1 MELVLAANV
10 LLDPIV
16 AFLSVVLH
24 SLTAVTHNFGWSLV
38 VLAVLVKLVFW
49 PLNTMQFR
57 SIARMQA
64 LQPQIKALQAKYK
77 GEPQKLQQ
85 EQMALYREQNVNPF
99 ASCLPLLLQ
108 LPILWSLYYAIYA
121 NRAEFAKTSW
131 AWIGSPLSHATAG
144 KLLATSLQQPDYL
157 LLALYVV
164 SMYFSVR
171 FSSPAVDPQQAQQQ
185 KIMAFISP
193 VMIAFIGRFWP
204 SALILY
210 WLTFNVLTMAQQFY
224 LMRGTRPAPAAADP
238 QLPDLPAGAAR
249 DGAASRKGVASGSV
263 PGGNGSS
270 RRQRRRKGSR
280 R

>member
-1 MELVLAANV
+1 M
-10 LLDPIV
+10 
-16 AFLSVVLH
+16 
-24 SLTAVTHNFGWSLV
+24 
-38 VLAVLVKLVFW
+38 
-49 PLNTMQFR
+49 
-57 SIARMQA
+57 
-64 LQPQIKALQAKYK
+64 
-77 GEPQKLQQ
+77 
-85 EQMALYREQNVNPF
+85 
-99 ASCLPLLLQ
+99 LQ